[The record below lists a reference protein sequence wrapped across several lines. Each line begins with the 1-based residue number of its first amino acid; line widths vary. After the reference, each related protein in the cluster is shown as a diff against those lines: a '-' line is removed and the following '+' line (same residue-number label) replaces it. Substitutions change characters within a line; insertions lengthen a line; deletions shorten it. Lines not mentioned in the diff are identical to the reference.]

1 MLHRSLD
8 LDGVK
13 EPRGALLIAMT
24 AKEAEKRNGDGGGHE
39 RPEGQEERMEE
50 RTVSRRGRLIIVA
63 AIVAAGVIDG
73 VARAVCCSP
82 PLTAPSSLPSP
93 SMSMPQQC

>member
-1 MLHRSLD
+1 
-8 LDGVK
+8 
-13 EPRGALLIAMT
+13 MT
-24 AKEAEKRNGDGGGHE
+24 AREAEKRNGDGGGHE
-39 RPEGQEERMEE
+39 RPEGQE
-50 RTVSRRGRLIIVA
+50 VSRRGRLIIVA

-73 VARAVCCSP
+73 VARAVCCNP

>member
-8 LDGVK
+8 LDAVE
-13 EPRGALLIAMT
+13 EPRSALLLAMT
-24 AKEAEKRNGDGGGHE
+24 AREAEKCNGDAAGHE
-39 RPEGQEERMEE
+39 RPEGQEE

-93 SMSMPQQC
+93 LMSMHQQC

>member
-1 MLHRSLD
+1 VLHRSLD
-8 LDGVK
+8 LDAVE

-24 AKEAEKRNGDGGGHE
+24 AREAEKRNGDGGGHE
-39 RPEGQEERMEE
+39 RPEGQEE